1 MTILIN
7 VTTACVI
14 INHTWSFT
22 QRRWQITR
30 DLWLRSL
37 VSDGSQTRADKM
49 NCWSQDSSSFSFIN
63 HDVLHDQTEFR
74 DRSSTWPRNMLERSS
89 SVSSDSGSS
98 VQEETVSTTSNN
110 LNTSSSE
117 VPYGRRNPWGHHSYA
132 DLISMAISSS
142 PDQRLTLN
150 QIYDWLT
157 NNIPYFAERRDA
169 AASAGWKN
177 SIRHNLSLH
186 QKFQRIP
193 NESSGKSSWWT
204 VNQDPGSS
212 GSPTKMRRR
221 STAGDTRTL
230 QYKRDNVRARLQ
242 NKRWK
247 TLFSL
252 ILFKI
257 FLVP

>member
-1 MTILIN
+1 
-7 VTTACVI
+7 
-14 INHTWSFT
+14 
-22 QRRWQITR
+22 
-30 DLWLRSL
+30 
-37 VSDGSQTRADKM
+37 M

-63 HDVLHDQTEFR
+63 HDVLHDQTDLGQEFR

-89 SVSSDSGSS
+89 SVGSDSGSS

-204 VNQDPGSS
+204 VNQDPGSG

-242 NKRWK
+242 NKR
-247 TLFSL
+247 
-252 ILFKI
+252 
-257 FLVP
+257 